1 MRGDVVFVNFKNI
14 LEKKD
19 DLCEE
24 ISSLL
29 NLKENWK
36 ERQTSALA
44 LNLNQ
49 KFFISNFSFNLSWIY
64 LI

>member
-1 MRGDVVFVNFKNI
+1 MEMSNLLFFFKYSREEGRPMRGDVVFVNFKNI

-29 NLKENWK
+29 NLKEN
-36 ERQTSALA
+36 
-44 LNLNQ
+44 
-49 KFFISNFSFNLSWIY
+49 
-64 LI
+64 